1 MIFCLADKNDVLEI
15 AKIHKTEIKKGFLS
29 SFKLVF
35 LKNFYLAIIE
45 SNVSFCVVAK
55 DRDRVVGFVAGVI
68 DINAFYFYFI
78 KNYFLQSVY
87 ILFPKIFS
95 FSFSKKVF
103 ETLLYP
109 IKEKKL
115 PSAELLTM
123 AVASQFQGQ
132 GIAGK
137 MFLEFTLEMKRRGM
151 SNFKVLVG
159 EELTLAI
166 RFYEK
171 NGFTFLKNTTVH
183 KGKLSRIYTYKTKS

>member
-1 MIFCLADKNDVLEI
+1 MIFYLADKNDALEI

-29 SFKLVF
+29 SFELVF
-35 LKNFYLAIIE
+35 LKNLYLAIIE
-45 SNVSFCVVAK
+45 SGDSFCVIAK
-55 DRDRVVGFVAGVI
+55 DGDRVVGFMAGVI

-87 ILFPKIFS
+87 ILSQKIFS
-95 FSFSKKVF
+95 FSSFKKIF

-137 MFLEFTLEMKRRGM
+137 MFLEFTLEMKKRGM
-151 SNFKVLVG
+151 SIFKVLVG
-159 EELTLAI
+159 EELAPAI
-166 RFYEK
+166 HFYEK

-183 KGKLSRIYTYKTKS
+183 KGKSSRIYTYKTKS